1 MLCTGRLKPDQKRA
15 QNGFKPNENLER
27 ARKAPRFTLTPLEP
41 STLARHHSIL
51 RQLDEYLATR
61 TPPGISI
68 NGVRVTGWQE
78 WIDKGLPFPSK
89 RVLEKV
95 MQGYI
100 DACKGQKGPKI
111 QATTLEAF
119 WTGLQAAW
127 NRQAPAT
134 PIPRETIELGNDL
147 VIDLV
152 AKNSL
157 PLDPSRDVSMDMDSV
172 HALHKQTLNPAVLKI
187 SFEQR
192 HDTMTFMTNAAHT
205 ALRPSSVI
213 APSLK
218 GGLAQLM
225 REENVH
231 RRGVYFGS
239 YRIFFFKPKPGEAAN
254 RAASFLSPRW
264 SKTAPSRGKLWPLPA
279 SVPTVSDSTTLM
291 LLISMMIKG
300 GITGEQLDYLLDP
313 ARFEGKDYDIEEF
326 VMPDEM
332 KSTLVFLNKHKRP
345 LTTSVMSGRLKRLSN
360 SLGFKKEVTC
370 YAFGHLGIRALRKH
384 GERRSDIQDGA
395 GHQIGSRCTGS
406 YYGRRSLHD
415 ITQEMAI
422 RRGAQTTRA
431 LLDVADKAAVQ
442 PRPDA
447 PIALSDEQKAHA
459 EAESATVQGRLTALK
474 DLQARKVKIGEEE
487 VHADQV
493 RKAKNVVRNARKGAC
508 AQALRLLI
516 EEYNRASLHHG
527 PSKAANDSSGF
538 IEPAKTAG
546 HVNPVTVTE
555 QEASND
561 SFERLCELYFLPPS
575 EVRTL
580 VAELASFLDSQK
592 SRTKVSKG
600 SQIESSGVEEA
611 DEQGLEDAAG
621 DEEEEEDEAHGH
633 MEEAEGRLDSGS
645 DSTRTCEDDDLC
657 MIVSGVKWD
666 VLDVDENLEGVCDVD
681 ENPQTLFQIQT

>member
-27 ARKAPRFTLTPLEP
+27 ARKAPHFTLTPLEP

-51 RQLDEYLATR
+51 KQLDEYLATR
-61 TPPGISI
+61 TPPGIDI
-68 NGVRVTGWQE
+68 NGIRVTGWQE

-134 PIPRETIELGNDL
+134 PIPRETIDFGNDL
-147 VIDLV
+147 VIDLI
-152 AKNSL
+152 ATNSL

-279 SVPTVSDSTTLM
+279 SVTTVSDSTTLM

-326 VMPDEM
+326 VMPDE
-332 KSTLVFLNKHKRP
+332 
-345 LTTSVMSGRLKRLSN
+345 
-360 SLGFKKEVTC
+360 
-370 YAFGHLGIRALRKH
+370 I
-384 GERRSDIQDGA
+384 
-395 GHQIGSRCTGS
+395 
-406 YYGRRSLHD
+406 
-415 ITQEMAI
+415 
-422 RRGAQTTRA
+422 
-431 LLDVADKAAVQ
+431 
-442 PRPDA
+442 
-447 PIALSDEQKAHA
+447 
-459 EAESATVQGRLTALK
+459 LTALN

-487 VHADQV
+487 VHTDQV
-493 RKAKNVVRNARKGAC
+493 RKAKNAVRNARKGAC
-508 AQALRLLI
+508 SQALKFLV
-516 EEYNRASLHHG
+516 EEYNRASLDYG
-527 PSKAANDSSGF
+527 PSKATNESSGF
-538 IEPAKTAG
+538 IEPAKTAA
-546 HVNPVTVTE
+546 HVDPVTITE
-555 QEASND
+555 QEALID
-561 SFERLCELYFLPPS
+561 PLERLCELYFLPPS

-580 VAELASFLDSQK
+580 VAELASFLDSQRTK
-592 SRTKVSKG
+592 TKVSKG
-600 SQIESSGVEEA
+600 YQIESSEVEEA
-611 DEQGLEDAAG
+611 DGHGHEDATG
-621 DEEEEEDEAHGH
+621 DEEEEDDEAHAH
-633 MEEAEGRLDSGS
+633 MEEAEGKLDGGH
-645 DSTRTCEDDDLC
+645 DSTRTYEDDDHY
-657 MIVSGVKWD
+657 MIVSGVTWD
-666 VLDVDENLEGVCDVD
+666 DLDVDENLEGVCDVD
-681 ENPQTLFQIQT
+681 EDPRTLFQIQT